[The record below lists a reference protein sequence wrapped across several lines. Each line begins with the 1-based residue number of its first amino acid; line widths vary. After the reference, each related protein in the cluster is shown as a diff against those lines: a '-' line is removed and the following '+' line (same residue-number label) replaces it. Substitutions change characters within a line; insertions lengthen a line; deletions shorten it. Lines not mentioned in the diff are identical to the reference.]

1 MNKQLLNESKS
12 LYFHRAYGQRILE
25 TVQHYHDT
33 YEIYFLKE
41 GHCNYFIGD
50 RTYEVESGDLILI
63 PEGIIHRTT
72 YRENSRCRFLINFP
86 RAMLAPSV
94 SKALTS
100 VDFLYRNPSLTERI
114 ENIFLRIEEEYE
126 RADEISKEA
135 LACYTTELVLLVLRN
150 YKGREVVVGGTGYI
164 EAAVKYMQ
172 ENYMHSVSLSAL
184 ASLAS
189 VSSEHFS
196 RTFKRETGF
205 GVNEFLTLI
214 RLQKAEYMLKNET
227 GKSIGEIAYACGF
240 NDSNY
245 FSYKFKKAY
254 GHPPIQSRAKKTE

>member
-1 MNKQLLNESKS
+1 M
-12 LYFHRAYGQRILE
+12 LE
-25 TVQHYHDT
+25 TVQHYHDN

-41 GHCNYFIGD
+41 GRCNYFIDD

-72 YRENSRCRFLINFP
+72 YKENSRCRLLINFP
-86 RAMLAPSV
+86 RSLLSPSV
-94 SKALTS
+94 SAALSS
-100 VDFLYRNPSLTERI
+100 VDFLYRNPLLTEKI
-114 ENIFLRIEEEYE
+114 ENIFLKIEEEYE
-126 RADEISKEA
+126 RDDEISDDA
-135 LACYTTELVLLVLRN
+135 LVCYTTELVLLVLRN
-150 YKGREVVVGGTGYI
+150 QKDREVVIGGTSYI

-172 ENYMHSVSLSAL
+172 ENYMHAVSLSAL
-184 ASLAS
+184 SALAS
-189 VSSEHFS
+189 VSPEHFS

-214 RLQKAEYMLKNET
+214 RLQRAEYMLKNEP
-227 GKSIGEIAYACGF
+227 GKSVGEVAYACGF

-254 GHPPIQSRAKKTE
+254 GYPPIQTRTKKAR